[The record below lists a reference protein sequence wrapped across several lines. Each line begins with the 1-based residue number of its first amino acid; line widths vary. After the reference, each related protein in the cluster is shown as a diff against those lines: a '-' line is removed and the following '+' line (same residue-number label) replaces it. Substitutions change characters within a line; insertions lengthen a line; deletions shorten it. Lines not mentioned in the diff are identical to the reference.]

1 MSSKIIRR
9 LGNLLLV
16 LSVTITLFVLASH
29 YLLGLNFITVYGN
42 SMSPTIPQGA
52 LMITNTVAPSEI
64 AIDDIIAFRPPGG
77 VTTTVA
83 HRVVEVNPSENTVLF
98 TTKGDAVED
107 NDSYAVP
114 AANVL
119 GKVIF
124 WIPLVGYIAHSIKT
138 VPGFVLLVL
147 VPVVIII
154 LLQARSLIRAH
165 STKAGKYNHGFESKG
180 P

>member
-1 MSSKIIRR
+1 MSSKRIIKRS
-9 LGNLLLV
+9 GNILLV

-29 YLLGLNFITVYGN
+29 YFFGFNFITVYGN

-52 LMITNTVAPSEI
+52 LMITHTVAPSEI

-77 VTTTVA
+77 ATTTVA
-83 HRVVEVNPSENTVLF
+83 HRVVEVNPAENTVLF
-98 TTKGDAVED
+98 ITKGDAVED

-114 AANVL
+114 ATNVL
-119 GKVIF
+119 GRVIF
-124 WIPLVGYIAHSIKT
+124 WIPLVGYITHSIKT

-147 VPVVIII
+147 VPMVLII

-165 STKAGKYNHGFESKG
+165 STKSDK
-180 P
+180 